1 MRKKSNNC
9 RIDPTIQATYMVK
22 ISLGKISPP
31 ERSYQGLKQKI
42 LSYYLL
48 KILKKDLYHMG
59 LV

>member
-31 ERSYQGLKQKI
+31 EV
-42 LSYYLL
+42 LSRLERKTFVLL
-48 KILKKDLYHMG
+48 SSEDPEEGLYHMC